1 MGHMDTTQ
9 LSRTEASERAP
20 GWRYLLGALQ
30 LALEFRTFDDAVA
43 FLATV
48 AKLAGERDHHPDV
61 DLRYNR
67 LFLTCTSHD
76 ADGVTE
82 RDVDLANA
90 ISDAAEAAGATSTPG
105 SLTAVEWAID
115 TMDSARIIDFWA
127 AVLGY
132 EVAGDEVSDPAGR
145 NPTIWFQQLDEPRPV
160 RNRIHV
166 DVTVPHDE
174 AEARIAAALAA
185 GGRMVSD
192 ERAPSWWIL
201 ADADGNEACIC
212 TWQSRDQAEPR

>member
-1 MGHMDTTQ
+1 MDTMNTTP
-9 LSRTEASERAP
+9 LTRAEASERAP
-20 GWRYLLGALQ
+20 QWRYLLGTLQ
-30 LALEFRTFDDAVA
+30 SALEFESFDDAVA
-43 FLATV
+43 FISTV
-48 AKLAGERDHHPDV
+48 AELAGERDHHPDV

-76 ADGVTE
+76 VGGVTE

-90 ISDAAEAAGATSTPG
+90 ISAAADAAGATSNPG

-115 TMDSARIIDFWA
+115 TMDAFRIIGFWA
-127 AVLGY
+127 AVLAY
-132 EVAGDEVSDPAGR
+132 EADDDEVRDPSGR
-145 NPTIWFQQLDEPRPV
+145 NPAVWFQQLDEPRPV

-185 GGRMVSD
+185 GGRLVSD

-201 ADADGNEACIC
+201 ADADGNEACVC
-212 TWQSRDQAEPR
+212 TWQARD